1 MIQVYN
7 KVIQLHIHDFQIL
20 FYYRLLQYIEYSS
33 LCYTVG
39 LCCLF
44 YIEWCVSVHPKLPIY
59 PTSFPL
65 W

>member
-7 KVIQLHIHDFQIL
+7 KVIQLYIHDFQIL
-20 FYYRLLQYIEYSS
+20 CYYRLLQYIEYSS

-44 YIEWCVSVHPKLPIY
+44 YIEW
-59 PTSFPL
+59 
-65 W
+65 